1 MNKLPILLALGLFA
15 AAALADDDL
24 MQEYLSAPALPPASL
39 TDDAVEPEV
48 TIIERGQDVIYEY
61 RVRGQLYMA
70 KIIPVAGPP
79 YYLLD
84 TDGDG
89 ALDTRDDQPWN
100 MATQQWLLFDW

>member
-1 MNKLPILLALGLFA
+1 MLPIILALCLFA
-15 AAALADDDL
+15 GATQADDAL
-24 MQEYLSAPALPPASL
+24 IQEYLSAPALPPASL
-39 TDDAVEPEV
+39 TDDTVEPEV

-61 RVRGQLYMA
+61 RVRGQLYMV
-70 KIIPVAGPP
+70 KVQPIAGPT

-89 ALDTRDDQPWN
+89 TLDTRDDRPLN